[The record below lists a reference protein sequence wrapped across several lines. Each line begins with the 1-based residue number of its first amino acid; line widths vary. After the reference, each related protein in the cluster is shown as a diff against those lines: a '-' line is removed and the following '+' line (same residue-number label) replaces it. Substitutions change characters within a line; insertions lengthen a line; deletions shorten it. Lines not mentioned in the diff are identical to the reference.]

1 MELNSQEKF
10 EEVKRKRAA
19 DMQDAEADGKTE
31 RFGLWWG
38 LSAAGVVTAGVL
50 ALALYTHY
58 QETKKLEELVT
69 CDAVCEQQQDAA
81 AASAVLLAA
90 EAQAQGMTAPAEEVP
105 AASTETASA
114 AASSAAAVILADTQA
129 AADDAARI
137 QVENGVVKFYFAS
150 GRSDLADGAIDALA
164 DVVSGVRA
172 GKKAVVSGY
181 ADHTGD
187 AALNEQ
193 LSKERAF
200 KVRDALLA
208 AGIPESSIEM
218 EKPQH
223 TTGSGS
229 KEEARRVEVVL
240 R

>member
-19 DMQDAEADGKTE
+19 DVQDAEADGKTE

-38 LSAAGVVTAGVL
+38 LSAAGVVTVGVL

-58 QETKKLEELVT
+58 QETKKPEELVT
-69 CDAVCEQQQDAA
+69 CDAVCEQQQDTPAGEA
-81 AASAVLLAA
+81 LLAA

-114 AASSAAAVILADTQA
+114 AASSPAAVILADTQP

-150 GRSDLADGAIDALA
+150 GRSDLADGTIDALA
-164 DVVSGVRA
+164 DVVAGVRA